1 MRGQIEFGEGS
12 ANLGNFYWLSSC
24 SEFKASEIRTFL
36 WQSKCIHKNETVL
49 QIEKRLFSCFS
60 ELHWIKRWHFL
71 KLEIVCRTF
80 ESLDT
85 ILLSI

>member
-1 MRGQIEFGEGS
+1 MWRLRIRGQIEFGKGS

-60 ELHWIKRWHFL
+60 ELHLDQKMAFP
-71 KLEIVCRTF
+71 KTGN
-80 ESLDT
+80 SL
-85 ILLSI
+85 